1 MIGRDYLEYIE
12 DLFVEGLSKEKAKKK
27 FMNKWRRENIDI
39 VWKEEGLAGKTF
51 EAQWEELVCWDQKR
65 IVQEKRKR
73 VLEELAKEEERVG

>member
-27 FMNKWRRENIDI
+27 FMNKWRRENIDV
-39 VWKEEGLAGKTF
+39 VWKEEGLASKTF

-73 VLEELAKEEERVG
+73 VLEELAKEEERIG